1 MEFIARLQDFNEDDS
16 GSPVGSRRVIQRK
29 RYDLGV
35 QVQPLKRGLLS
46 LPQLA
51 PRRLGEVAAVPE
63 NGVIPRHSAGLAV
76 TAGSAPRFSLSLL
89 YRRPTVIAA
98 TLFLLILSGP
108 PQFRIRDP
116 EASLR
121 GDMDWVVALHAVV
134 WGAAGLWVL
143 WQIAIRFQER
153 RRLLRLRL
161 PQILGLALVLTLA
174 LSAWKSEAPLFTAF
188 KVYQMLVSMLFTQ
201 IFAERFGVWTLLK
214 TTLWGNVLLA
224 AAIALCAFLVPDEV
238 WTASEFNPDPSRL
251 FGDLIAPTGVVAAL
265 AIILLLTNTYKV
277 WRILPLCL
285 LSGLFA
291 LLLLSLMRT
300 AYIAI
305 FVFFAIVLLKRPN
318 IKPLRRIAYVL
329 CLLLVMLYAFGR
341 LPSISDYRDP
351 GTVSNLGDRIG
362 LWRYL
367 TAETVSRSPWL
378 GLGYYSA
385 SRIYGPEY
393 NPGLGTA
400 HSMFIE
406 VLAGGGILSFA
417 LILALCATLSTYALR
432 LLLSRRDRLTFALST
447 LFITS
452 LLFGF
457 MGDEIHSGPVAIGFW
472 ISVAALPVMYES
484 FKKKAPQALGVG
496 VDANA

>member
-1 MEFIARLQDFNEDDS
+1 M
-16 GSPVGSRRVIQRK
+16 IQRK
-29 RYDLGV
+29 GCALGV
-35 QVQPLKRGLLS
+35 QVQPLKRGLLI
-46 LPQLA
+46 LPQLV

-63 NGVIPRHSAGLAV
+63 KGVIARHSAGLTA

-108 PQFRIRDP
+108 PRFRIRDP

-121 GDMDWVVALHAVV
+121 GDTDWVVALHAVV

-143 WQIAIRFQER
+143 WQIAIRFQAR
-153 RRLLRLRL
+153 RHLLRLRL
-161 PQILGLALVLTLA
+161 PQILGLALVLALA
-174 LSAWKSEAPLFTAF
+174 VSAWKSEAPLFTAF

-201 IFAERFGVWTLLK
+201 IFAERFGIWALLR
-214 TTLWGNVLLA
+214 TSLWGNVLLG

-265 AIILLLTNTYKV
+265 AIVLLLTSTYKI

-285 LSGLFA
+285 LSCLFA

-318 IKPLRRIAYVL
+318 IKPLRRVAYVL
-329 CLLLVMLYAFGR
+329 CLLLLMLYAFDR
-341 LPSISDYRDP
+341 LPSISDYRES
-351 GTVSNLGDRIG
+351 GTVSNLGDRVG

-367 TAETVSRSPWL
+367 TAVTLTRSPL
-378 GLGYYSA
+378 FGLGYYSA

-406 VLAGGGILSFA
+406 VLAGGGVLSFG
-417 LILALCATLSTYALR
+417 LFIALCAALSTYALR
-432 LLLSRRDRLTFALST
+432 LLLARKDRLSFALST
-447 LFITS
+447 LFITC

-457 MGDEIHSGPVAIGFW
+457 MGDEIHSGPVAMGFW
-472 ISVAALPVMYES
+472 ISAAALPVMYES
-484 FKKKAPQALGVG
+484 FKKKPPQAVRAGVH
-496 VDANA
+496 ATA